1 MAFYENNSKLV
12 LLPFFNCQKW
22 PKMIMLGTLNSLTKV
37 KISQTAACT
46 VLSKVVCLGCGMGGW
61 DTNPDLKNEMK
72 TLNSEKKKGLYTD
85 EGSIG

>member
-1 MAFYENNSKLV
+1 
-12 LLPFFNCQKW
+12 
-22 PKMIMLGTLNSLTKV
+22 
-37 KISQTAACT
+37 
-46 VLSKVVCLGCGMGGW
+46 MGGW